1 MYETILVPTDGSD
14 PANRAVEHA
23 VDLASTFDAD
33 LHAIYVVDS
42 RRYGSRAVADAD
54 AILDELAD
62 RGRRILEELRDR
74 ADREVTTELRRGRPN
89 EETTAYAEEIDA
101 DLIVLGNRGLGD
113 PSGAAIGSVAERVV
127 RTAGRPVL
135 TA

>member
-1 MYETILVPTDGSD
+1 MYEIILIPTDGSD
-14 PANRAVEHA
+14 SANRAVEHA

-42 RRYGSRAVADAD
+42 RRYGSRVVSDAD
-54 AILDELAD
+54 VILEELAD

-74 ADREVTTELRRGRPN
+74 ADSEVTIELRRGRPN
-89 EETTAYAEEIDA
+89 EEIVAYAGEVDA
-101 DLIVLGNRGLGD
+101 DLIVLGNRGLD
-113 PSGAAIGSVAERVV
+113 ASAGAPLGSVAERVV
-127 RTAGRPVL
+127 RTAGRPVI